1 MNRGDLE
8 QMRERLAT
16 RAAAETAD
24 HPAAVAI
31 AALLWGFLC
40 VVWAFL

>member
-8 QMRERLAT
+8 RMRQRLAD

-24 HPAAVAI
+24 SPAAVAV

>member
-8 QMRERLAT
+8 RMRERLAE
-16 RAAAETAD
+16 RSAAETAD
-24 HPAAVAI
+24 SPVMVAL
-31 AALLWGFLC
+31 AALLWAFLC

>member
-8 QMRERLAT
+8 RMRQRLAE
-16 RAAAETAD
+16 RSAADTAD
-24 HPAAVAI
+24 SPVMVAVAAI
-31 AALLWGFLC
+31 LWGLLC

>member
-8 QMRERLAT
+8 RMRQRLAE
-16 RAAAETAD
+16 RSAADTAD
-24 HPAAVAI
+24 SPVMVAVAVI
-31 AALLWGFLC
+31 LWGLLC